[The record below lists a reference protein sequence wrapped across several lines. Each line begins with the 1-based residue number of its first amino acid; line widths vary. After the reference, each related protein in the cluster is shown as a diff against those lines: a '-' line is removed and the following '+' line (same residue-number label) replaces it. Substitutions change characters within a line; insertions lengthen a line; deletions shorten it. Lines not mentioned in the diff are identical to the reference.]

1 MNAYQEM
8 EKAMRMLNAA
18 YYAALKARNGLKSAL
33 DEAQKALD
41 DIERQQET
49 FRDKMRELE

>member
-1 MNAYQEM
+1 MNTYQEM

-18 YYAALKARNGLKSAL
+18 YYDALKAL

-41 DIERQQET
+41 DIERQQEIL
-49 FRDKMRELE
+49 RDKMRELE